1 MINPFLETK
10 LNYPQMNPAVRRVAD
25 VVLSNDDRLK
35 KMTIGKLAA
44 ESCVSNAT
52 VTRYIHLLGYRNYK
66 EFSASVRKYLDE
78 QPEGVRRIRKSSE
91 ILINSE
97 FRKNSSPEAICRFVI
112 QSEIEM
118 LKDTLALMNYSHM
131 SEVVKLILQARQVLF
146 LGEGR
151 SYLAGMNACTRFLRL
166 GVIASCY
173 SDYHSMISAAAT
185 CTEEDLV
192 VGISNM
198 GRTASVVESL
208 GIAGKNGAGTVA
220 ITSVKGS
227 VVDQSADITLLTGY
241 DYSSFAKDQQ
251 IVCYEADAE
260 NLPQYAIVDSLY
272 LMCVAAVDET
282 AIDRYRLTADLINA
296 KRL

>member
-10 LNYPQMNPAVRRVAD
+10 LNYPQMNPAMRRVAD
-25 VVLSNDDRLK
+25 VVLSNEDRLR
-35 KMTIGKLAA
+35 KMTIGKMAS
-44 ESCVSNAT
+44 ESGVSNAT
-52 VTRYIHLLGYRNYK
+52 VTRFIHVLGFRNYK
-66 EFSASVRKYLDE
+66 EFSAAVRYFLE
-78 QPEGVRRIRKSSE
+78 EMPESARNIRKPSE
-91 ILINSE
+91 TLINSE
-97 FRKNSSPEAICRFVI
+97 FRKNSSPESICRFVI

-118 LKDTLALMNYSHM
+118 LKDTLALMDYDLM
-131 SEVVKLILQARQVLF
+131 REVVAMIMSARQVLF

-151 SYLAGMNACTRFLRL
+151 SYLAGMNACSRFLRL
-166 GVIASCY
+166 GIVANCY
-173 SDYHSMISAAAT
+173 SDYHSMVGAAAS

-198 GRTASVVESL
+198 GRTASVVECL
-208 GIAGKNGAGTVA
+208 GIARKNGAATVA
-220 ITSVKGS
+220 ITSAKGS

-241 DYSSFAKDQQ
+241 DYSSFLKDQQ

-272 LMCVAAVDET
+272 LMCVAAADES

-296 KRL
+296 KRM

>member
-1 MINPFLETK
+1 MNRNELMKELDRIIDVGIVNAHHDREVLQEIREQLNNPV
-10 LNYPQMNPAVRRVAD
+10 Y
-25 VVLSNDDRLK
+25 
-35 KMTIGKLAA
+35 I
-44 ESCVSNAT
+44 
-52 VTRYIHLLGYRNYK
+52 VT
-66 EFSASVRKYLDE
+66 
-78 QPEGVRRIRKSSE
+78 EG
-91 ILINSE
+91 
-97 FRKNSSPEAICRFVI
+97 
-112 QSEIEM
+112 
-118 LKDTLALMNYSHM
+118 
-131 SEVVKLILQARQVLF
+131 
-146 LGEGR
+146 
-151 SYLAGMNACTRFLRL
+151 
-166 GVIASCY
+166 CY